1 MRVDITWDNLYIYY
15 TMENKNKRIMWIV
28 GIVVVLGLIGSTMK
42 NEEPT
47 DTPTIATEAVKETQY
62 PDRTQAYV
70 IAKQFAQRKLGSAD
84 FGWGDDGFQ
93 DYGNGNYMV
102 TGVADIPGKRYRW
115 TVEIQYN
122 GGDWSTI
129 DNWTLKG
136 YTDL

>member
-1 MRVDITWDNLYIYY
+1 MN
-15 TMENKNKRIMWIV
+15 NKNKRIMW
-28 GIVVVLGLIGSTMK
+28 GIGILLVLGIIGNTMK
-42 NEEPT
+42 PT
-47 DTPTIATEAVKETQY
+47 EATETPTTPTETTTKTKY

-122 GGDWSTI
+122 GGEWSAI

-136 YTDL
+136 YTDM